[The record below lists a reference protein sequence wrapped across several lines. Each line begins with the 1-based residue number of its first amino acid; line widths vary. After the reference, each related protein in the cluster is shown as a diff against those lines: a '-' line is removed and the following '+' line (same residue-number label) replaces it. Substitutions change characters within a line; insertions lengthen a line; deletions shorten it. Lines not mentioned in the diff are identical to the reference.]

1 MFQQHPELHHRMAP
15 IVACAARRL
24 DVSESSLRALQSET
38 ARTTEE
44 RELFARLRGVAR
56 DSAVPTCVV
65 LS

>member
-1 MFQQHPELHHRMAP
+1 MAP

-56 DSAVPTCVV
+56 DSAVPTCVE